1 MKRMI
6 SNAKSFNNKTT
17 QIYSDAE
24 KVRKLV
30 SNFMVE
36 RNPAYRNQSY
46 QAIATPVPE
55 GWQPRSTQRPARR
68 HSPTA
73 TPSVK
78 QPEEEVNIEPPSAGS
93 SSSRRSD
100 TAPAQSPA
108 VEEEDAARTASST
121 PAAQDAEGAGEGFEG
136 NTFQQAQD
144 KIVTEMMNLTDER

>member
-1 MKRMI
+1 MKRMV
-6 SNAKSFNNKTT
+6 SNAKSFNNKST

-55 GWQPRSTQRPARR
+55 GWQPRSTQTPAPPPA
-68 HSPTA
+68 PTA
-73 TPSVK
+73 TPSLK
-78 QPEEEVNIEPPSAGS
+78 QPKQEANSEQPSARS
-93 SSSRRSD
+93 RSSRTSD

-108 VEEEDAARTASST
+108 VEEEAAARTASST
-121 PAAQDAEGAGEGFEG
+121 PVAQDAEGAGERFEG
-136 NTFQQAQD
+136 NTFQKAQD

>member
-55 GWQPRSTQRPARR
+55 GWQPRSTQKPARR

-73 TPSVK
+73 TPSLK
-78 QPEEEVNIEPPSAGS
+78 QAKEEVNIEQPSAESRS
-93 SSSRRSD
+93 SKRSE
-100 TAPAQSPA
+100 TAPTQSPA